1 MKKKILLLTGL
12 LLVMSSVSYSAAKNS
27 LEDSLNA
34 IEGKF
39 NDLLEKEAQRKR
51 EMETQ
56 KAQLEAEVAELK
68 SQEEGKDKVKEK
80 LNKDSEVRW
89 YRDKY
94 KRKGTE
100 NSRAGTAS
108 CNNGELIDRKEKIG
122 KEGRY
127 EKNNVGRT
135 SACTGQY
142 SNGSRQ
148 CSKCFKESKGR
159 LL

>member
-51 EMETQ
+51 EMETL

-94 KRKGTE
+94 KHIRNEYDTYYK
-100 NSRAGTAS
+100 NVSK
-108 CNNGELIDRKEKIG
+108 LIKEKEQKIA
-122 KEGRY
+122 EL
-127 EKNNVGRT
+127 EH
-135 SACTGQY
+135 
-142 SNGSRQ
+142 
-148 CSKCFKESKGR
+148 
-159 LL
+159 LLAIMGN

>member
-12 LLVMSSVSYSAAKNS
+12 FLVMSAVSYSAPKNS
-27 LEDSLNA
+27 LEDNLNV

-51 EMETQ
+51 EMEAQ
-56 KAQLEAEVAELK
+56 KAQLEAEVVELK

-94 KRKGTE
+94 KHIRNEYDTYYK
-100 NSRAGTAS
+100 NVSK
-108 CNNGELIDRKEKIG
+108 LIKEKEQKIA
-122 KEGRY
+122 EL
-127 EKNNVGRT
+127 E
-135 SACTGQY
+135 Q
-142 SNGSRQ
+142 
-148 CSKCFKESKGR
+148 
-159 LL
+159 LLAIMGN

>member
-51 EMETQ
+51 EMEAQ
-56 KAQLEAEVAELK
+56 KAQLEAEVTELK

-94 KRKGTE
+94 KHIRNE
-100 NSRAGTAS
+100 
-108 CNNGELIDRKEKIG
+108 
-122 KEGRY
+122 
-127 EKNNVGRT
+127 
-135 SACTGQY
+135 
-142 SNGSRQ
+142 
-148 CSKCFKESKGR
+148 
-159 LL
+159 